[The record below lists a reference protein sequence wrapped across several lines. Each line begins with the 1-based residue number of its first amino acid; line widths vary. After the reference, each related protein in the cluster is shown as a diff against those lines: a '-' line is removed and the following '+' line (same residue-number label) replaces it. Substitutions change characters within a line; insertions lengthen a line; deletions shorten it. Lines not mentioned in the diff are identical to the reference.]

1 MLPCAIICID
11 KNIINTTHS
20 VVLWYN
26 AHIGLAY
33 ERSLKTDTKGGEK
46 NVKRLSADNEEV
58 QEAHGVQMPLQV
70 SHLPL

>member
-1 MLPCAIICID
+1 MTYSVSSLY
-11 KNIINTTHS
+11 NTP
-20 VVLWYN
+20 
-26 AHIGLAY
+26 IGVAY
-33 ERSLKTDTKGGEK
+33 KRSLKTDTKGGEK